1 MKNSEIYK
9 RTLRFSWM
17 NVLVKLIGVVIMLAL
32 PTIAFALTA
41 SQGEMVAVAAT
52 SIAFI
57 VGLVLFALIARYIGY
72 LYTAGQ
78 IAMMTEGIATGELP
92 ADVYAAG
99 KQRVKQKFVTAS
111 VYFAL
116 MSIIGAISAQITNA
130 INAVAGSNNPVGNA
144 LSMVIS
150 VVLTYVNYCSLGWVF
165 LHDEQSSF
173 KSTCD
178 GAVIYFQNWKTLLK
192 NAAKIIG
199 FTLIS
204 LVVIGGIFSV
214 MAFFVL
220 GAIPPVVQALSVVDE
235 ILEVDANVSFY
246 VSCVI
251 VGVILW
257 YIPQSALVQPYI
269 LVSVLRSYIETGMA
283 NPPKVDVYGKLT
295 NISRSF
301 RKALEKAEREEGMAA
316 A

>member
-41 SQGEMVAVAAT
+41 SQGEVVAVAAT
-52 SIAFI
+52 SVAFI

-78 IAMMTEGIATGELP
+78 IAMMTEGIANGELP

-257 YIPQSALVQPYI
+257 YIPHSALVQPYI
-269 LVSVLRSYIETGMA
+269 LVSVLRSYIEAGMA
-283 NPPKVDVYGKLT
+283 NPPKVDVYDKLT

-301 RKALEKAEREEGMAA
+301 RKALDKAEREEGMAA